1 MNWNIEFKRS
11 AAKSLKKIRV
21 EDREKIAQAIIDLQ
35 SDPRPI
41 GSIKITNQNAYR
53 IRQGDYRI
61 IYTINNHK
69 LIIEIIKIGHR
80 REIYKERH

>member
-1 MNWNIEFKRS
+1 MNWDIEFKRS

-35 SDPRPI
+35 SNPRPT